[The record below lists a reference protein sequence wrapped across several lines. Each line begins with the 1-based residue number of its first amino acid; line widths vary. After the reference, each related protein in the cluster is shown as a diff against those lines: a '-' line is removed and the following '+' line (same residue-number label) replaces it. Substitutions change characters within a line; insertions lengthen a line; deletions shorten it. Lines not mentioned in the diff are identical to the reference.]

1 MKWSKHLEQISEKV
15 TRTLLVLVVKSNK
28 DCSSDNVFSDVTKS
42 VNPAALNICV
52 NKTRKIKNGVAIHC
66 KDDKSLKALKTSLS
80 SSLGQEYSFDKQQKL
95 NPRMMLYD
103 VRLEV
108 LNSPN
113 EIVESIISLNELEE
127 EHKADIRYI
136 TKLKRSNTT
145 DIVLEV
151 SPQLRKCFLRRR
163 FLFIGWKASNVSD
176 YVRVKNGYKC
186 CGYGHFSK
194 DCKSELH
201 CPKCAGS
208 HKLKDC
214 KAETEQCINCLK
226 YNRQHNRNI
235 PTDHEAT
242 FSACSVHKTYVE
254 NHKVD
259 DLIKGVY
266 ELFSEA
272 RTKLISQVE
281 ENAEQA
287 VRQTSPSYASIV
299 KKDVSVIIKPK
310 NINQSHS
317 ETRNIVRQN
326 VNPVDN
332 DIKFSQVKNVK
343 NGGLVIRCDGPDD
356 ASKLKEL
363 ASQSLS
369 EEYEIKEVRK
379 QSPRVRIVGMTEN
392 IACDRM
398 VAMLKSQN
406 RIFGNSSDCKVLKVW
421 PTKKRGEIYQ
431 ALLEVDSATYSGLL
445 GQGSVLLVNVDNC
458 VVYDALGLKICFK
471 CCGLNHYAKDCK
483 KSEQICI
490 KSAGNHKVSECNSAQ
505 LKCVNCVSA
514 RNAQVDHAVW
524 DSDKCCYYRSKLD
537 EYKKQLLGIE

>member
-1 MKWSKHLEQISEKV
+1 MANNCSQCDTSIGRSKPAISCNGFCEQNYHISCVGISPDTLKV
-15 TRTLLVLVVKSNK
+15 LKVPGFFWYCPICRVQKNK
-28 DCSSDNVFSDVTKS
+28 YENF
-42 VNPAALNICV
+42 
-52 NKTRKIKNGVAIHC
+52 
-66 KDDKSLKALKTSLS
+66 
-80 SSLGQEYSFDKQQKL
+80 
-95 NPRMMLYD
+95 
-103 VRLEV
+103 
-108 LNSPN
+108 
-113 EIVESIISLNELEE
+113 
-127 EHKADIRYI
+127 
-136 TKLKRSNTT
+136 
-145 DIVLEV
+145 
-151 SPQLRKCFLRRR
+151 
-163 FLFIGWKASNVSD
+163 
-176 YVRVKNGYKC
+176 
-186 CGYGHFSK
+186 
-194 DCKSELH
+194 
-201 CPKCAGS
+201 
-208 HKLKDC
+208 LKDILQD
-214 KAETEQCINCLK
+214 K
-226 YNRQHNRNI
+226 
-235 PTDHEAT
+235 
-242 FSACSVHKTYVE
+242 VE
-254 NHKVD
+254 N
-259 DLIKGVY
+259 LIKGVY

-272 RTKLISQVE
+272 HTKLISKVE

-287 VRQTSPSYASIV
+287 VRQTIPSYASIV

-406 RIFGNSSDCKVLKVW
+406 RIFGNSSDCTVLKVW
-421 PTKKRGEIYQ
+421 PTKKRGDIYQ
-431 ALLEVDSATYSGLL
+431 ALLEVDCATYSGLL
-445 GQGSVLLVNVDNC
+445 GQGSVLVNVDNC

-490 KSAGNHKVSECNSAQ
+490 KCAGNHKVSECNSAQ

-524 DSDKCCYYRSKLD
+524 DSNKCCYYRSKLD